1 MLKTHSLRQVMELIR
16 NLNHYSCKGKFALL
30 TKKESFVKKIVE
42 YIIAY
47 LMRIALWFRYRIK
60 VEGLDNLTPETLNRS
75 GGVLFLPNH
84 PSYFIDPIVATLAV
98 FPKFPIRPMIVEY
111 MYYTPMIHGLMR
123 FMDALPMPNFV
134 SSSNSLKRKK
144 SEKVIQTVI
153 NDLKHGQN
161 FLIYPAGK
169 VKHSAYEA
177 VGGASAVQRI
187 LNEAPEANIVLVRI
201 KGLWGSRFSRALA
214 GGAPTLGAIFLE
226 SLKIIFKNLILFTP
240 RREITVE
247 LVPAPADFPRNASR
261 LEINKYLEGWYNKPD
276 GLTKQ
281 EGDLP
286 GDSLMLVSYSRWKD
300 EFLPVR
306 QANDSPDKEVSIENI
321 PKNVKEKIYHKL
333 AELKECD
340 PATITPEMTLSADLG
355 LDSLD
360 TADLITFLNDQF
372 DVTGVPANELT
383 TVGKVLAIASKQI
396 ECESVVE
403 DDKGDISKWMRP
415 IEKKRVS
422 IAPGDTIAEVFL
434 NQCARAGNSIACADG
449 RIGIQTYSQLKLR
462 SILLAEYLRKLPGKY
477 IGIMLPASVASNLL
491 VLACELAGKVP
502 LMVNW
507 TVGPRHLESVVKLS
521 DVRVVI
527 SSWAFIDRLE
537 NVDLTGV
544 DDRLVMMEDVIRE
557 LSIFDKLK
565 AYFRSKQSTQAIMKT
580 FGIDKLGKDSEAV
593 LLFTSGTESMPKG
606 VPLSNNNIL
615 SNLRAA
621 LTFQE
626 VFSDDVIFGILP
638 PFHSFGFTVSG
649 ILGLLSGTRV
659 FYSPDPTDGKRLA
672 NSFALWHITIMCSAP
687 TFIKGMLKAATPEQ
701 LKTMRLCVTG
711 AEKAPPELF
720 EMLKN
725 FGKPDCLIEAYGI
738 TECSP
743 GLTMNPVG
751 GHSKGVGVRL
761 PGIELMIVHPETEE
775 KLPVGQRGLILAK
788 GPNVFNGYLNP
799 GISSPFTTISGER
812 WYKTG
817 DLGFLDAEGILTI
830 SGRMKRFI
838 KMGGEM
844 VSLASIED
852 ALLQMAPRKNWPTSD
867 EGPSLAICAKET
879 AGEKTKIFLFSRFEV
894 SIDDVNNSLKEAGF
908 SNLVKVSA
916 VTKLPEIPIMGTGK
930 INYRQLES
938 EHLAKV

>member
-1 MLKTHSLRQVMELIR
+1 M
-16 NLNHYSCKGKFALL
+16 
-30 TKKESFVKKIVE
+30 KKVVE
-42 YIIAY
+42 YVIAY
-47 LMRIALWFRYRIK
+47 LMKLALWFRYRIR
-60 VEGLDNLTPETLNRS
+60 VEGLDKLTKENLERS

-123 FMDALPMPNFV
+123 FMNALPMPNFV

-153 NDLKHGQN
+153 DDLKKGQN

-169 VKHSAYEA
+169 VKHTAYESI
-177 VGGASAVQRI
+177 GGASAVQRI
-187 LNEAPEANIVLVRI
+187 LSEAPEANVVLMRI
-201 KGLWGSRFSRALA
+201 KGLWGSSFSRALA
-214 GGAPTLGAIFLE
+214 GTAPSLSSAFFD
-226 SLKIIFKNLILFTP
+226 SLKVILKNLIFFTP
-240 RREITVE
+240 RREIIVE
-247 LVPAPADFPRNASR
+247 LVPAPADFPREASR
-261 LEINKYLEGWYNKPD
+261 LEMNKYLEGWYNLPD

-281 EGDLP
+281 KGDLP
-286 GDSLMLVSYSRWKD
+286 GDSLQLVSYSMWGDKFRPLREAD
-300 EFLPVR
+300 DL
-306 QANDSPDKEVSIENI
+306 SDKEISIAEV

-333 AELKECD
+333 AELKDCD
-340 PATITPEMTLSADLG
+340 PATIKPEMTLASDLG

-360 TADLITFLNDQF
+360 TADLVTFLNDQF
-372 DVTGVPANELT
+372 DVAGIPANELT
-383 TVGKVLAIASKQI
+383 TVGKVLAVASKQI
-396 ECESVVE
+396 VCQETVE
-403 DDKGDISKWMRP
+403 DDTGDMSKWLRP
-415 IEKKRVS
+415 IEKKRVM

-434 NQCARAGNSIACADG
+434 NQCERASNAIACADG
-449 RIGIQTYSQLKLR
+449 RIGIQTFSSLKLR
-462 SILLAEYLRKLPGKY
+462 SILIAEYLRKLPGKY

-491 VLACELAGKVP
+491 ILACELAGKVP

-521 DVRVVI
+521 DVQVVI

-537 NVDLTGV
+537 NVDLKGV
-544 DDRLVMMEDVIRE
+544 DDRLLMLEDVVRE
-557 LSIFDKLK
+557 LSITDKLR
-565 AYFRSKQSTQAIMKT
+565 AFIRSKRSTKAIMKI

-606 VPLSNNNIL
+606 VPLSNNNLL

-621 LTFQE
+621 LTFEE
-626 VFSDDVIFGILP
+626 VFSDDVIYGILP

-649 ILGLLSGTRV
+649 ILGLLSGVRV
-659 FYSPDPTDGKRLA
+659 FYSPDPMDGKRLA
-672 NSFALWHITIMCSAP
+672 NGFARWHITIMCGAP
-687 TFIKGMLKAATPEQ
+687 TFIKGMLKAATAEQ
-701 LKTMRLCVTG
+701 LSTMRLCVTG

-720 EMLKN
+720 QMLRD
-725 FGKPDCLIEAYGI
+725 FGKPDSLIEAYGI

-743 GLTMNPVG
+743 GLTMNPEG
-751 GHSKGVGVRL
+751 GRSKGVGLAL
-761 PGIELMIVHPETEE
+761 PGVSLLVVHPETEAI
-775 KLPVGQRGLILAK
+775 LPTGQRGLILAR

-799 GISSPFTTISGER
+799 GISSPFTIIEGER

-817 DLGFLDAEGILTI
+817 DLGFLDEEGILTI

-852 ALLQMAPRKNWPTSD
+852 ALLQMAPRKNWPTIE
-867 EGPSLAICAKET
+867 EGPALAVCAKEV
-879 AGEKTKIFLFSRFEV
+879 AGERTKIFLFSRFDLSVDEV
-894 SIDDVNNSLKEAGF
+894 NHSLKEAGF
-908 SNLVKVSA
+908 SNLVKVSM

-930 INYRQLES
+930 VNYRQLES
-938 EHLAKV
+938 QHLANV